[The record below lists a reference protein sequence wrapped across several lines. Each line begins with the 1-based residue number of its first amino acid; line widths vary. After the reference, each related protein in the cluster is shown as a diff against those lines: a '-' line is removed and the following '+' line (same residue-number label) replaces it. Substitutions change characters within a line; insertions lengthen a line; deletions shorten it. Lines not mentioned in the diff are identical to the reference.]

1 MKKSI
6 WFVIVLLSAVLML
19 TSGCVETGN
28 VKKESSAKTRKIVS
42 VKKSEL
48 ALGGAKQSDETSA
61 LSVPVRKS
69 EPALGAKQSEEAPV
83 VIDTGE
89 APKTL
94 AIFPFEN
101 NSVTDPQTFTPLCKG
116 LAAMLITDLSK
127 AGSSLKV
134 IERENI
140 KALIEEMALSES
152 GVVDES
158 TAVRLGKLLGA
169 QSIAFGSFIVMGNQ
183 VRIDAR
189 IIKVETGELVMADAI
204 MGSSDNFMG
213 LVNDLARKLAASLK
227 VAFHAAKPGT
237 QSSLDAALFFCKGLD
252 AFDRGNKTEAELL
265 FRKCLEID
273 PAYQTQVENIQGI
286 NNQ

>member
-1 MKKSI
+1 MKKLLS
-6 WFVIVLLSAVLML
+6 FVIVLLSATLML

-28 VKKESSAKTRKIVS
+28 VKKESSAESGKPEPAS
-42 VKKSEL
+42 KSEP
-48 ALGGAKQSDETSA
+48 AFGTKQSDETS
-61 LSVPVRKS
+61 VPS
-69 EPALGAKQSEEAPV
+69 Y
-83 VIDTGE
+83 TGE

-101 NSVTDPQTFTPLCKG
+101 NSVTNPQTFTPLCKG

-127 AGSSLKV
+127 SGSSLKV

-140 KALIEEMALSES
+140 KALIEEMAFSES

-158 TAVRLGKLLGA
+158 TAVRLGKILGA

-183 VRIDAR
+183 VRIDSR
-189 IIKVETGELVMADAI
+189 IIKVETGELIMADSI
-204 MGSSDNFMG
+204 MGGSDNFMG

-252 AFDRGNKTEAELL
+252 AFDRGNKTEADLL
-265 FRKCLEID
+265 FRKCLELD
-273 PAYQTQVENIQGI
+273 PAYKMQVENIQGI
-286 NNQ
+286 N